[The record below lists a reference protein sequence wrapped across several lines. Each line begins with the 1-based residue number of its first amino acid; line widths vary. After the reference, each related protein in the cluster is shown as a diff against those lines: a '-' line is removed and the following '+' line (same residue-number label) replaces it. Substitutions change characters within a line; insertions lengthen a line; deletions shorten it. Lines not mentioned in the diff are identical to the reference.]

1 MVDSRFPSPGDITLQ
16 EFRDVLAKYDQLI
29 EAVSASKGAK
39 PGQKTL
45 AELDHYR
52 YVEAPALFATTSS
65 RRPMQLGDVQTL
77 VEWKLKHGK
86 FRPTLMKLVSSNE
99 ESFVKDTATSAL
111 DIYTKKADA
120 SAAIDVLTR
129 LKGIGPATAS
139 LLLAVHDP
147 QNIVFF
153 ADEAFY
159 WLCNHGRRDH
169 IKYNAKEYK
178 QLHEN
183 SQKLATRLNVRAM
196 DVERVAY
203 VLLND
208 SGASPTTKP
217 PAETPNSA
225 AAPPEKTTSAATK
238 KRQEGAI
245 EASSAPRRSKRRK
258 PA

>member
-1 MVDSRFPSPGDITLQ
+1 MIPKADDS
-16 EFRDVLAKYDQLI
+16 
-29 EAVSASKGAK
+29 
-39 PGQKTL
+39 
-45 AELDHYR
+45 
-52 YVEAPALFATTSS
+52 
-65 RRPMQLGDVQTL
+65 
-77 VEWKLKHGK
+77 KHGK

-99 ESFVKDTATSAL
+99 ESFVKDTAESAV
-111 DIYTKKADA
+111 DIYNNKADA
-120 SAAIDVLTR
+120 SAAIDVLTK

-159 WLCNHGRRDH
+159 WLCNHGRRGH

-178 QLHEN
+178 ELHDN
-183 SQKLATRLNVRAM
+183 SQKLAKRLGVKAI

-208 SGASPTTKP
+208 PGSSPPTKP
-217 PAETPNSA
+217 PVDTPNNAA
-225 AAPPEKTTSAATK
+225 AAPKKTTSATTK
-238 KRQEGAI
+238 RKQEGAI
-245 EASSAPRRSKRRK
+245 EASSAPRRSKRSK